1 MNDCAFLKRR
11 LSGWGPGALLGV
23 VMLVGAAAGF
33 GQTRPADSQDPRQ
46 KDPSIKIGTSLVNV
60 PVIVTDRY
68 GRFITGL
75 NRGDFSIREEGVVQK
90 IEDFSSSEA
99 PFTVALLIDTSRSTQ
114 NKLAAIRKAALLFIR
129 QLQPND
135 RVMIVTF
142 DEKVRFI
149 SEFTSNR
156 AELEKAV
163 KSVRSSYLTS
173 LYDAIH
179 LTINDRMSRIPGRK
193 AIVILTDG
201 VDTASKSA
209 TFESAIDLV
218 ASANI
223 ITYTIQYE
231 TRNDGGPASRPL
243 FFPRPG
249 NSFAPSAGM
258 RWQDAPSKPSSQQ
271 PREDGKPIINI
282 PRATIRLPGGG
293 GGEGSVAPGSRP
305 SSRVNSQEHQPIRD
319 RYLIAADFLHAV
331 AAQSGA
337 LYLRAEN
344 IENTTYAFQAIAAE
358 LRNQYTLTYI
368 SSNDQR
374 DGSYRVISVGLRST
388 DLIARSRKG
397 YRTPRDEPAEP
408 GPEIRPRP

>member
-1 MNDCAFLKRR
+1 MLRGWTPG
-11 LSGWGPGALLGV
+11 LSLGLLLLMGTI
-23 VMLVGAAAGF
+23 VGL
-33 GQTRPADSQDPRQ
+33 GQTRPAETQPPPPQQQ
-46 KDPSIKIGTSLVNV
+46 KDPSIKIGTNLVNV

-75 NRGDFSIREEGVVQK
+75 NRGDFAIREEGLPQK
-90 IEDFSSSEA
+90 IEDFSASEA

-114 NKLAAIRKAALLFIR
+114 NKLAAIRKAALSFIK

-142 DEKVRFI
+142 DEKVQFI
-149 SEFTSNR
+149 SDFTSNR

-179 LTINDRMSRIPGRK
+179 LTINDKMSRIPGRK

-231 TRNDGGPASRPL
+231 TRNDGGPATRPL
-243 FFPRPG
+243 FFPRQG
-249 NSFAPSAGM
+249 GSSFAASTGV
-258 RWQDAPSKPSSQQ
+258 RWQDVQSKPTP
-271 PREDGKPIINI
+271 PREEGKSIINI
-282 PRATIRLPGGG
+282 PRAPIMFPGGSSG
-293 GGEGSVAPGSRP
+293 GSVAPGTKP
-305 SSRVNSQEHQPIRD
+305 SSRVNSNGPQPMRD
-319 RYLIAADFLHAV
+319 RYLIAAEFLHAV
-331 AAQSGA
+331 ASQSGA
-337 LYLRAEN
+337 LFLRAEN

-368 SSNDQR
+368 SSNEQR
-374 DGSYRVISVGLRST
+374 DGSYRVIAVGMRNPELV
-388 DLIARSRKG
+388 ARSRKG
-397 YRTPRDEPAEP
+397 YRSPRDESAEP
-408 GPEIRPRP
+408 GAEKRPRP

>member
-1 MNDCAFLKRR
+1 MR
-11 LSGWGPGALLGV
+11 GWGVGALLV
-23 VMLVGAAAGF
+23 SLSLVGW
-33 GQTRPADSQDPRQ
+33 GQSRPETQEPQ
-46 KDPSIKIGTSLVNV
+46 KDQKEQSIKIGTNLVNV
-60 PVIVTDRY
+60 PVIVTDRF

-75 NRGDFSIREEGVVQK
+75 NRGDFVVREEGSVQK
-90 IEDFSSSEA
+90 IEEFSASEA

-114 NKLAAIRKAALLFIR
+114 NKLGAIRKAALSFIR

-142 DEKVRFI
+142 DEKVEFI
-149 SEFTSNR
+149 SDFTSNR
-156 AELEKAV
+156 AELEKAI
-163 KSVRSSYLTS
+163 KSLRSSYLTS

-179 LTINDRMSRIPGRK
+179 LTITEKMNRVPGRK
-193 AIVILTDG
+193 AIVVLTDG
-201 VDTASKSA
+201 VDTASKVG

-223 ITYTIQYE
+223 ITYAIQYE
-231 TRNDGGPASRPL
+231 TRNDGGPMSRPL
-243 FFPRPG
+243 FFPRFVG
-249 NSFAPSAGM
+249 GGTT
-258 RWQDAPSKPSSQQ
+258 WQDVQKS
-271 PREDGKPIINI
+271 REEGKSIINI
-282 PRATIRLPGGG
+282 PRSPVSLPGS
-293 GGEGSVAPGSRP
+293 GSTTTAPGAKP
-305 SSRVNSQEHQPIRD
+305 SSRVNAGAQQPIRD

-368 SSNDQR
+368 STNEQK
-374 DGSYRVISVGLRST
+374 DGGYRVIAVGLRNP

-397 YRTPRDEPAEP
+397 YRAPREEAGE
-408 GPEIRPRP
+408 EKRSRP